1 MSTASLASI
10 LRGELAEAGDFADKV
25 LKSTSAN
32 SWVRRLAVQVFN
44 SVMALLVNLLDDQ
57 AHEQPTTM
65 DGAGPRSSR
74 GRSLS
79 SSRICHCFSAFAE
92 GAPDNVSALWRALQ
106 TVRNVD
112 LRTWKAGWFMSSRVE
127 CRVVRD
133 LGLASSSRPHQ
144 EDQDPRSDGRP
155 GAPRPRRVSCDD
167 SWGGLTANDHC
178 HYLGMVPIDSSL
190 SGEFSTGSV
199 VETETANRTD

>member
-1 MSTASLASI
+1 VSTASLASI

-25 LKSTSAN
+25 LESTSAG

-44 SVMALLVNLLDDQ
+44 SVMALLVNLPDDQ
-57 AHEQPTTM
+57 AHEQPKTM

-74 GRSLS
+74 GPADSPER
-79 SSRICHCFSAFAE
+79 RPA
-92 GAPDNVSALWRALQ
+92 
-106 TVRNVD
+106 D
-112 LRTWKAGWFMSSRVE
+112 LESGLVVLTSRVS
-127 CRVVRD
+127 CRPR

-199 VETETANRTD
+199 VETETAHRTD